1 MLLLYYTTVD
11 MQKKKKYFG
20 FHSNSFTSGK
30 RKQEAYW
37 GARSQ
42 NPKPAAWLPSGQ
54 SELESVVEMGVTNV
68 QALKQQQSKIGNHS
82 FRVTTDG

>member
-1 MLLLYYTTVD
+1 
-11 MQKKKKYFG
+11 MQTCNKKKYFD
-20 FHSNSFTSGK
+20 FHSNSFTNGK
-30 RKQEAYW
+30 RKQETYW
-37 GARSQ
+37 GARPQ

-54 SELESVVEMGVTNV
+54 SELESVVVEMEVTNV